1 MKYHFKAHVSDG
13 ECWAECLE
21 LEGCLTQGTDLE
33 ELKRN
38 AADALNL
45 HLDEPEDSK
54 VIFPMPDVS
63 LAKGKNV
70 FSVEVEPQ
78 VAFAVLLRQARIA
91 RGLTQKV
98 AAKRLG
104 IESLYNYQRLERRA
118 NPTLSTLKKIKIAF
132 PELPFEY
139 VL

>member
-1 MKYHFKAHVSDG
+1 MKYHFRAHVSDR

-21 LEGCLTQGTDLE
+21 LEGCLTQGKDLE

-54 VIFPMPDVS
+54 VIFPMPDSS
-63 LAKGKNV
+63 LDKGKSV

-78 VAFAVLLRQARIA
+78 VAFAVLLRQARIT

-98 AAKRLG
+98 AAKKLG

-118 NPTLSTLKKIKIAF
+118 NPTLSTLKKIKAAF